1 MDDPRVQVLGLCRF
15 SYPAELEGFQTRHET
30 MEERRAA
37 LYDPARMETRLF
49 WFEHIALP
57 GLRAQTRNDFTL
69 LLLMGDDMPGQYHDR
84 LMAMIADV
92 PQIRPVTRPAGP
104 HRQVY
109 REILHEARDSQA
121 EMVAEFRLDDD
132 DAVAVDYVQMIRRSL
147 GQVRPMF
154 RQKGRVALDQG
165 KGVVV
170 TAKGEAVTLT
180 PLLTHCWAAALTVFL
195 KPGDDACVMDF
206 PHQKVWQRMPLV
218 SHTDRLM
225 FLRGAHETN
234 DSKVG
239 FAGTGRYKVAPGA
252 YPDLLQRRFAV
263 DIDAFRTGWASLMRR
278 LEAARG

>member
-30 MEERRAA
+30 MEDRRAA

-57 GLRAQTRNDFTL
+57 GLRAQTRDDYTL
-69 LLLMGDDMPGQYHDR
+69 LLLIGEDMPGPYHDR
-84 LMAMIADV
+84 LLAMIADV
-92 PQIRPVTRPAGP
+92 PQVRPVYRPTGP

-109 REILHEARDSQA
+109 REILTEARDRDA

-132 DAVAVDYVQMIRRSL
+132 DAVAVNYVQMIRRHVA
-147 GQVRPMF
+147 QVRPMF

-165 KGVVV
+165 KCVMV
-170 TAKGEAVTLT
+170 TAEGEGVTLT

-195 KPGDDACVMDF
+195 KPDDDACVMDF

-218 SHTDRLM
+218 SYNDQLM
-225 FLRGAHETN
+225 FLRGAHGTN

-239 FAGTGRYKVAPGA
+239 LGGTGRFKVDPKDFPA
-252 YPDLLQRRFAV
+252 LLQRRFAV
-263 DIDAFRTGWASLMRR
+263 DIQAFRSGWTDLQRR
-278 LEAARG
+278 LETGGT